1 MKMKNRIR
9 LRPGMH
15 IHFIGIGGIGM
26 SAIAYVLKAWGYTV
40 SGSDIHESSVTDHLR
55 SCGISV
61 FPEHAAEHVIHA
73 DLIVISSAID
83 RDNPERLAAEQ
94 RDIPI
99 CHRARI
105 LGEIV
110 NPRNGIVVTG
120 THGKTTI
127 TAMIS
132 LLLHRAELDPTC
144 LIGGIL
150 EPFGGNVRVG
160 QSEWVVAEGDES
172 DGSFHNLHPKFAIVN
187 NIEPDHLDYY
197 KNVKQ
202 IQKSFL
208 KFLEGTDSRGEIWIS
223 ADCKNARIVASKLD
237 RAIHT
242 YGESAEADLRFTD
255 YERGSSF
262 THVRVWLRED
272 LLGSLSLSIPG
283 RFNVHNALAAV
294 AAGQYAGL
302 SFEKIADILKDYRG
316 IQRRMQMKGRSAGV
330 TVIDDY
336 AHHPTEIRVTLN
348 ALRERFHGRRVGV
361 FQPHRYTRTKH
372 LKDEFSKSFQD
383 VDVLILTDVYSAGE
397 SPLEGVDGETLFRA
411 IRRNHR
417 DVVYVPRLEEVP
429 DYLTDVLR
437 DGDVLITMGA
447 GNVWQVGEQ
456 LLDRL
461 SGKQE

>member
-1 MKMKNRIR
+1 MKMKHRIR

-26 SAIAYVLKAWGYTV
+26 SAIAYVLKLWGYTV
-40 SGSDIHESSVTDHLR
+40 SGSDIHESPVMDHLR

-61 FPEHAAEHVIHA
+61 SPKHDAQHVTHT
-73 DLIVISSAID
+73 DLVVISSAIHE
-83 RDNPERLAAEQ
+83 DNPERLAAEQ
-94 RDIPI
+94 RGIPI
-99 CHRARI
+99 CHRAQI

-132 LLLHRAELDPTC
+132 LLLHKAELDPTC
-144 LIGGIL
+144 LIGGVL
-150 EPFGGNVRVG
+150 EQFGSNARVG

-172 DGSFHNLHPKFAIVN
+172 DGSFHNLRPKFAIVN

-208 KFLEGTDSRGEIWIS
+208 KFLEGVDSCGEIWIS
-223 ADCKNARIVASKLD
+223 ADCKNARIVASKMD

-242 YGESAEADLRFTD
+242 YGENAHADLRFTD
-255 YERGSSF
+255 YERDSSF
-262 THVRVWLRED
+262 THARVWLRED

-283 RFNVHNALAAV
+283 RFNMHNALPAV
-294 AAGQYAGL
+294 AAGRYAGL
-302 SFEKIADILKDYRG
+302 AFENIAEVLKDYRG
-316 IQRRMQMKGRSAGV
+316 AQRRLQMKGKSAGV

-361 FQPHRYTRTKH
+361 FQPHRYTRTKY
-372 LKDEFSKSFQD
+372 LKDEFSRSFQD
-383 VDVLILTDVYSAGE
+383 VDVLVLTDVYSAGE
-397 SPLEGVDGETLFRA
+397 SPLEGVDGEVLFRA
-411 IRRNHR
+411 IRRHHP
-417 DVVYVPRLEEVP
+417 DVVYVPRLEEIP

>member
-1 MKMKNRIR
+1 
-9 LRPGMH
+9 
-15 IHFIGIGGIGM
+15 
-26 SAIAYVLKAWGYTV
+26 
-40 SGSDIHESSVTDHLR
+40 
-55 SCGISV
+55 
-61 FPEHAAEHVIHA
+61 
-73 DLIVISSAID
+73 
-83 RDNPERLAAEQ
+83 
-94 RDIPI
+94 
-99 CHRARI
+99 
-105 LGEIV
+105 
-110 NPRNGIVVTG
+110 
-120 THGKTTI
+120 
-127 TAMIS
+127 
-132 LLLHRAELDPTC
+132 
-144 LIGGIL
+144 
-150 EPFGGNVRVG
+150 
-160 QSEWVVAEGDES
+160 
-172 DGSFHNLHPKFAIVN
+172 
-187 NIEPDHLDYY
+187 
-197 KNVKQ
+197 
-202 IQKSFL
+202 
-208 KFLEGTDSRGEIWIS
+208 
-223 ADCKNARIVASKLD
+223 
-237 RAIHT
+237 
-242 YGESAEADLRFTD
+242 
-255 YERGSSF
+255 
-262 THVRVWLRED
+262 
-272 LLGSLSLSIPG
+272 LSLSIPG